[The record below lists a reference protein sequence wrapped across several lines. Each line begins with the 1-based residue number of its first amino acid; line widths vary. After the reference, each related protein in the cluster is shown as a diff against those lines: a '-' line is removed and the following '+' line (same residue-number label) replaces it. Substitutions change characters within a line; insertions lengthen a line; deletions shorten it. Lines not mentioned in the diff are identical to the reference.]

1 VRVGGNSQESWW
13 ELKKGGAVAG
23 NMKAPP
29 SRKASQSQRTYLT
42 PSRQAKESLPCIGS
56 ILARQIQMRHTDTY
70 RHRQYKTHSLAAS
83 ADGLVVC
90 GKKKKKDG
98 RGRGGFHGSTA
109 FPRRPRWNDGRW
121 ARQSWPL
128 MLHEPWAACALDAF
142 PCDTPRSCQRPIT
155 TRSSRS
161 WLGVHC
167 VGVGESP
174 GSCSS
179 SKQEPAERNEFPS
192 ISGLQSTYSVQ
203 SILSVSQDTH
213 RGREYPDTQT
223 YPDTPRYSYQS
234 SQSSLRRRAPLLNAP
249 PALLCTASHCSPR
262 ASYGTHIALL

>member
-1 VRVGGNSQESWW
+1 MGWSS
-13 ELKKGGAVAG
+13 AG
-23 NMKAPP
+23 
-29 SRKASQSQRTYLT
+29 
-42 PSRQAKESLPCIGS
+42 
-56 ILARQIQMRHTDTY
+56 
-70 RHRQYKTHSLAAS
+70 
-83 ADGLVVC
+83 
-90 GKKKKKDG
+90 KKKKDG

-142 PCDTPRSCQRPIT
+142 PCDTPRSTQRPIT

-167 VGVGESP
+167 VDVGESP

-192 ISGLQSTYSVQ
+192 ISGLQPTYSVQ

-234 SQSSLRRRAPLLNAP
+234 SQSSLRRRAPQCSPSSPLYCF
-249 PALLCTASHCSPR
+249 ALLATGLVWHPHSSAIGRGCCSVCPPGLAPVNHIPYAPR
-262 ASYGTHIALL
+262 TLYGAWAAGPWSGR